1 MMEKK
6 IRVLVDGVGGDV
18 GQGVVK
24 CLQDSS
30 LDVELFVSCISEQSS
45 WLYKIPNSFIFP
57 YVSDDHYIAYLIG
70 FLNKHNIDV
79 FFPTVDSSLIKLSTF
94 KDHIERNTN
103 AIVFIDNFNK
113 IDICDD
119 KLKTSDFLEK
129 NNFPSP
135 ITVSLND
142 KDAVARLVTQCNFP
156 LVVKPKSGNGSKN
169 IFIVETAAELE
180 SHFGKENLIAQQY
193 LDISNGEITA
203 GIYIGDDSLVKAMYI
218 LKREL
223 KGGSTYKAER
233 IFDENLEL
241 KIAEIALKMGMKY
254 INIQAIYQNN
264 VLLPFEFN
272 GRLSGTT
279 GVMRSVFNAPE
290 MFIRERILN
299 ENLAPSHNKKKIF
312 FSRYAEEV
320 IYTEDDIA
328 ELKRRSSNH
337 ES

>member
-1 MMEKK
+1 MKR

-24 CLQDSS
+24 CLQCSL

-45 WLYKIPNSFIFP
+45 WLYKIQNSFIFP
-57 YVSDDHYIAYLIG
+57 YVSDDNYIDYLIG
-70 FLNKHNIDV
+70 FLNKYNIDV

-94 KDHIERNTN
+94 KDHIESNTN
-103 AIVFIDNFNK
+103 AIIFIDNFNK

-135 ITVSLND
+135 ITVSLSEKNS
-142 KDAVARLVTQCNFP
+142 VARLVAQCDFP
-156 LVVKPKSGNGSKN
+156 LIVKPKSGNGSKN

-180 SHFGKENLIAQQY
+180 SHFGKEDLIAQQY
-193 LDISNGEITA
+193 LDISKGEITA
-203 GIYIGDDSLVKAMYI
+203 GIYIGDDGLVKALYI

-233 IFDENLEL
+233 ILDENLEL

-254 INIQAIYQNN
+254 INIQAVYQDNI
-264 VLLPFEFN
+264 LLPFEFN

-299 ENLAPSHNKKKIF
+299 EILAPSDNKKKIF
-312 FSRYAEEV
+312 FSRYAEEI

-328 ELKRRSSNH
+328 ELKRRSSNY
-337 ES
+337 ER